1 MVLSTSAVLSSST
14 ENIKRF
20 SLNHIH
26 NLPPSPFRLYSAVR
40 RLLSRLVTYPL
51 AAPAQSKSSR
61 PPKLFSM
68 SISELEPEET
78 QRRTLRAGDLEKYE
92 SEHFL
97 DDNVSHSS
105 LLVHAAYPL
114 CTINRMLP
122 PKTKTIPTSTQEPKY
137 WKMNHH
143 IPKLGP
149 LWRTQMIPLCLRPLC
164 ALGLLVSFG
173 LSSSPAS
180 TNFSSSDILLCTS
193 VRFVLHD
200 SYLP

>member
-97 DDNVSHSS
+97 DDNDVATENEDDPNFDPRAEILEDESP
-105 LLVHAAYPL
+105 YPEVRSAVAN
-114 CTINRMLP
+114 TDD
-122 PKTKTIPTSTQEPKY
+122 PT
-137 WKMNHH
+137 M
-143 IPKLGP
+143 
-149 LWRTQMIPLCLRPLC
+149 
-164 ALGLLVSFG
+164 
-173 LSSSPAS
+173 PAS
-180 TNFSSSDILLCTS
+180 TLRAWLIGIVWAVLIPGINQFFFFRYPSVYISSVCA
-193 VRFVLHD
+193 
-200 SYLP
+200 P